1 MNSVFGVPA
10 HPLMVHIPVVMIP
23 LTLVLALLAMV
34 LPRTARGAS
43 LGLLATATIGMI
55 GAQLAVMS
63 GEDLEHRVEESS
75 LNHDVSLIHDHAELG
90 EMTRTISFFV
100 FLAAVAFAWRIWNDH
115 LPERF
120 RGSGHDC
127 RGARRVPW
135 SLRRCCSP
143 APSAPSGRSAPDT
156 SARRLRGET
165 CRPPAPHTAR
175 TTSADER
182 IGQLTG
188 AVAWVG

>member
-75 LNHDVSLIHDHAELG
+75 LNHDMSLIHDHAELG

-120 RGSGHDC
+120 RGVGT
-127 RGARRVPW
+127 RLQGRTAGAVV
-135 SLRRCCSP
+135 L
-143 APSAPSGRSAPDT
+143 AALLLT
-156 SARRLRGET
+156 SALCTVWAVRTGHVGAKAAWGDL
-165 CRPPAPHTAR
+165 PAA
-175 TTSADER
+175 SATHGSDD
-182 IGQLTG
+182 
-188 AVAWVG
+188 